1 MAILLTA
8 CLHSPAA
15 AGTHSGLATA
25 FAPDGKTLAVADATT
40 PSVAFI
46 DPAQRK
52 ILRSVKLAGSPGGLA
67 WAGDGKHL
75 FASEFGTSRI
85 AELDPTTGSITRRFT
100 TGRFPRGLAVASRR
114 QLLLAA
120 DWGLDRLTVID
131 LTSGATKANIPVGRQ
146 PTSVVITPDE
156 SLAFVS
162 NLIPA
167 TAATAPDTATEVSVI
182 DLQTLQAKPA
192 IRLPLGSTDAHGIA
206 LSGDGHTAYVV
217 HVLGR
222 FNLPTTQLD
231 RGWVSTN
238 ALTLIDTASN
248 KIIATVLLDQVMDG
262 AANPWGVALDPAGQ
276 HLFITLEGVHQLAV
290 IDLQRLPEILKK
302 SPELLV
308 NDLAALHR
316 NNLIRRID
324 LPARGPRG
332 LSVAPDGKCIAI
344 AGYFSGNVVFTDNN
358 GDSPISLAL
367 GHQAEPNLARQ
378 GEAIFHDA
386 GRCFQRWLS
395 CSTCHPGARAD
406 GLNWDLLN
414 DGVGNPKNAR
424 SLLLSERT
432 PPLMSHGARNNL
444 GSCVRAGFTHIFFT
458 QPKESE
464 ADAVTAYL
472 RSLEPVISPYRKE
485 NGSLTDS
492 ARRGEKLFKDPQ
504 VGCAKCHPAPLLTD
518 LKSYDVGTTRP
529 FDRGAN
535 LFDTPTLVELW
546 RTPPYLHDG
555 SANTVR
561 EVLVEQNRSDKHGVT
576 SKLTPAQIDDLAAYL
591 LSL

>member
-1 MAILLTA
+1 MAIFLA
-8 CLHSPAA
+8 AALHPAA
-15 AGTHSGLATA
+15 AADTHSALTTA

-40 PSVAFI
+40 SSVVLI
-46 DPAQRK
+46 DPAQRS
-52 ILRSVKLAGSPGGLA
+52 ILRSVKLAGPPGGLA
-67 WAGDGKHL
+67 WSGDGRHL
-75 FASEFGTSRI
+75 FASESGTSRI
-85 AELDPTTGSITRRFT
+85 AELDPAKGSITRRFT

-114 QLLLAA
+114 QLLLAT

-131 LTSGATKANIPVGRQ
+131 LATGATKANIPVGRQ

-167 TAATAPDTATEVSVI
+167 TASTAADTATEISVI
-182 DLQTLQAKPA
+182 DLQALKAKPA
-192 IRLPLGSTDAHGIA
+192 IRLPLGSTDTHGIA

-231 RGWVSTN
+231 RGWVNTN
-238 ALTLIDTASN
+238 ALTLIDTVSS

-262 AANPWGVALDPAGQ
+262 AANPWGVALDPSGLR
-276 HLFITLEGVHQLAV
+276 LFITLEGVHQLAV
-290 IDLQRLPEILKK
+290 IDLERLPEILKQA
-302 SPELLV
+302 PELLV

-324 LPARGPRG
+324 LPAQGPRG
-332 LSVAPDGKCIAI
+332 LSVSPDGKLVAI
-344 AGYFSGNVVFTDNN
+344 AGYFSGNVVFTDSN
-358 GDSPISLAL
+358 GGTPTALAL
-367 GHQAEPNLARQ
+367 GPQAEPHLSRQ

-395 CSTCHPGARAD
+395 CSTCHPDARAD

-414 DGVGNPKNAR
+414 DGIGNPKNAR
-424 SLLLSERT
+424 SLVLCDRT

-444 GSCVRAGFTHIFFT
+444 GACVRAGFTHILFT
-458 QPKESE
+458 EPKDAD
-464 ADAVTAYL
+464 ADAVAAYIK
-472 RSLEPVISPYRKE
+472 SLQPVVSPYRKE
-485 NGSLTDS
+485 DGSLTES
-492 ARRGEKLFKDPQ
+492 ALRGEKLFKDPQ
-504 VGCAKCHPAPLLTD
+504 VGCAKCHPDPLLTD
-518 LKSYDVGTTRP
+518 LKTYDVGTVRP

-535 LFDTPTLVELW
+535 AFDTPTLVELW

-555 SANTVR
+555 SANTVH
-561 EVLVEQNRSDKHGVT
+561 EVLVEQNRGDKHGVT
-576 SKLTPAQIDDLAAYL
+576 SKLSPAQIDDLVAYL